1 MGTPIVPAGQLCP
14 WLAGRLRHD
23 RTVPTDLP
31 ELSSLSTALTELTR
45 RVASIAEREAAAQ
58 HDDAAAELFA
68 VERSLTAAG
77 RRLERLMA
85 GDRRRRHR

>member
-1 MGTPIVPAGQLCP
+1 MVHDRVVPA
-14 WLAGRLRHD
+14 D
-23 RTVPTDLP
+23 RP

-45 RVASIAEREAAAQ
+45 RVAAIAEHEASAH
-58 HDDAAAELFA
+58 HDDVAAELFA

-85 GDRRRRHR
+85 GDRRRR